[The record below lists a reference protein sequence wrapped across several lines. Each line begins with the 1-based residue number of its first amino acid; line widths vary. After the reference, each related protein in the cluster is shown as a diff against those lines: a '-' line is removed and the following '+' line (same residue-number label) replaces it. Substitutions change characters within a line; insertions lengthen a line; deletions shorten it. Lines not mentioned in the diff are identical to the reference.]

1 MGPRTERR
9 PVNGPPAS
17 ALRTPTP
24 RRPGVPVPG
33 DLVLIDSRASVQF
46 GGDRALWLRVTSVC
60 DKPTY
65 HGWVW
70 LTGYSIDLAT
80 GKALARREVFA
91 QIAGLQIQRHTTDS
105 APPLKNTAPTTRR
118 RGV

>member
-1 MGPRTERR
+1 ML
-9 PVNGPPAS
+9 VNG
-17 ALRTPTP
+17 
-24 RRPGVPVPG
+24 
-33 DLVLIDSRASVQF
+33 RASVQF

-80 GKALARREVFA
+80 GRALTRREVFVE
-91 QIAGLQIQRHTTDS
+91 IAGLQNQRPRTDS
-105 APPLKNTAPTTRR
+105 APPCDKAESTTRR

>member
-1 MGPRTERR
+1 M
-9 PVNGPPAS
+9 
-17 ALRTPTP
+17 
-24 RRPGVPVPG
+24 
-33 DLVLIDSRASVQF
+33 LIDGRASVQF
-46 GGDRALWLRVTSVC
+46 GGDRILWLRVTSVC

-70 LTGYSIDLAT
+70 LTGYSIDPAT

-91 QIAGLQIQRHTTDS
+91 QITGLQIEQQTTHG
-105 APPLKNTAPTTRR
+105 APPRNDTAPRTRR

>member
-1 MGPRTERR
+1 M
-9 PVNGPPAS
+9 
-17 ALRTPTP
+17 
-24 RRPGVPVPG
+24 
-33 DLVLIDSRASVQF
+33 LIDGRASVQF

-70 LTGYSIDLAT
+70 LTGYCIEPGT
-80 GKALARREVFA
+80 GKALARREIFV
-91 QIAGLQIQRHTTDS
+91 QITGLQIQQRKTDS
-105 APPLKNTAPTTRR
+105 APSRNVAPVTRR